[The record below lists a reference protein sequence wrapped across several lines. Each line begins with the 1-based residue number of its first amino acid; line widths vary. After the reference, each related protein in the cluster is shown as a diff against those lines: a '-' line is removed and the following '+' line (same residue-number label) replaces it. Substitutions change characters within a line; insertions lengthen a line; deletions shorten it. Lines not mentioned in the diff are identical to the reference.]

1 MTECELESESF
12 DEEAGKHIVE
22 FDPDTAE
29 SVTTQLA
36 SAVADATDREVT
48 ELPPLG
54 EWVDCDAL
62 EQLFDGHEHRAELS
76 VSFDFEGCQVFVSS
90 VGRIVVEPET
100 SKPV

>member
-1 MTECELESESF
+1 MTECGLESESVG
-12 DEEAGKHIVE
+12 EEAGKHIVE
-22 FDPDTAE
+22 FDPDHAE

-36 SAVADATDREVT
+36 SAIADATGSEVT

-76 VSFDFEGCQVFVSS
+76 VSFDFENCQVFVSS
-90 VGRIVVEPET
+90 VGRIVVEPDAT
-100 SKPV
+100 NPV